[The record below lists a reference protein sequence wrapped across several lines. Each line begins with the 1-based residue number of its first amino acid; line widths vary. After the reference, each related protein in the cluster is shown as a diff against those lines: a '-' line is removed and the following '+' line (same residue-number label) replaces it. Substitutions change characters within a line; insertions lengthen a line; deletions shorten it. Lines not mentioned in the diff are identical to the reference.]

1 MKNEPRKTIKSLRNK
16 RINLFLKNI
25 SSASELTYSMKRTIG
40 IICMVMALGGNAHAQ
55 DDAYLE
61 KGQFSFGMR
70 TTTSLFGHD
79 NIPGLGV
86 GGQMRWQ
93 FFDFLNTEWFAD
105 WITIDLNGAG
115 TRNNAHIGWSVLFYP
130 KKFGKFTPY
139 AIAGH
144 CFDYAQVTPFSTPVV
159 DRSADVI
166 TRWSSAVQMG
176 LGTHYFL
183 TERFNLSLSAQ
194 YMLHLGKH
202 LNYEI
207 QDLGNDTYYLD
218 TNPIG
223 DNHNVGLEG
232 HILLTFSINYRIADL
247 W

>member
-1 MKNEPRKTIKSLRNK
+1 
-16 RINLFLKNI
+16 
-25 SSASELTYSMKRTIG
+25 MKRTLTTL
-40 IICMVMALGGNAHAQ
+40 IISISVSFLGFSQ
-55 DDAYLE
+55 DDEPSYME

-93 FFDFLNTEWFAD
+93 VFDNINTEWFAD
-105 WITIDLNGAG
+105 WITIDLDGAG

-130 KKFGKFTPY
+130 IKTKKFVPY

-144 CFDYAQVTPFSTPVV
+144 CFDYAQITPFSTPTV
-159 DRSADVI
+159 DRSGDVI
-166 TRWSSAVQMG
+166 TRWSSAIQAG
-176 LGTHYFL
+176 LGSHYFL
-183 TERFNLSLSAQ
+183 SERFNLTFSAQ
-194 YMLHLGKH
+194 YMLHLGEH
-202 LNYEI
+202 LNYDI
-207 QDLGNDTYYLD
+207 TSTSTGNYLD

-223 DNHNVGLEG
+223 DDHSVGLEG
-232 HILLTFSINYRIADL
+232 HILMTLSLNYRIADF